1 MKIEDMENED
11 ELLKNLESLSDD
23 DLKIII
29 EFYTY
34 RLEIITEILDKTAVN
49 VVIDGIFST
58 SHNMTV
64 FNVSQN
70 GHKIEKLT
78 YETLCDAIIP
88 QIEIIKLICNGAI
101 SELNNRGVTE
111 IIINDTDICER
122 LPIVLGL
129 ANIAKEK
136 YERLTNGIS
145 LKRFAEKVKARK
157 EEP

>member
-1 MKIEDMENED
+1 MKIEDLKNED
-11 ELLKNLESLSDD
+11 EILNNLGSLSND

-34 RLEIITEILDKTAVN
+34 RLEIITEVLDKTAVN
-49 VVIDGIFST
+49 VVIDGIFNT
-58 SHNMTV
+58 SHNMTA
-64 FNVSQN
+64 FRVSQD
-70 GHKIEKLT
+70 GPKVEKLT
-78 YETLCDAIIP
+78 YGTLCDVLIP
-88 QIEIIKLICNGAI
+88 QINKIELICDNI
-101 SELNNRGVTE
+101 INELSDRGVKE
-111 IIINDTDICER
+111 LIINNIDICKR

-145 LKRFAEKVKARK
+145 LSRFIEKVKAGK